1 MQNSSS
7 QQHLSKTSM
16 PLPCHKELSN
26 SFQQESCI
34 PPPPYKSELKDECLP
49 RYMESSSLELEGIL
63 DRFPPRWDN
72 QRVDHYFSNADKKQ
86 SSSSLLSAIDQ
97 TGQLLDRME
106 DYRHTEQEWVSL
118 NQTRMNQVIQNMYH
132 MQHRSNPKKQLL
144 SLSSAKSRY
153 QQITISIAKERE
165 HFVHQIKKIRSS
177 SSALALKQSK
187 PSSSS
192 CADEFD
198 FFLNHIHDTTT
209 QSQMSNQRAT
219 LMIPT
224 V

>member
-7 QQHLSKTSM
+7 QQYLNKKVT
-16 PLPCHKELSN
+16 PLPCHKELS
-26 SFQQESCI
+26 SYFQQESCT
-34 PPPPYKSELKDECLP
+34 PPPPYKSELKDEHLP
-49 RYMESSSLELEGIL
+49 QYMESSSLELEDIL

-72 QRVDHYFSNADKKQ
+72 QRVDHCFSNTDKKQ
-86 SSSSLLSAIDQ
+86 SSSSLLSTIDQ

-132 MQHRSNPKKQLL
+132 IQHKSNPKKQPL

-153 QQITISIAKERE
+153 QQMTISIAKERE

-177 SSALALKQSK
+177 SKPSK

-198 FFLNHIHDTTT
+198 FFLNHIHYTTS
-209 QSQMSNQRAT
+209 QSQMSNQRAA

-224 V
+224 I